1 MQINKLY
8 RHGIIVAGMALA
20 TATMLG
26 CSEDAATESAEESA
40 ASSPQMTQRDA
51 PSRPAPP
58 EPVSEPDQDEDFRVM
73 PSLNGSL
80 EEDGMGLDVIID
92 ASSKRAYADS
102 LEWISQDAS
111 REQFS
116 RLENAIRY
124 MHMYDPSVLGRES
137 ELLATLDGKTGHEV
151 IARAEELMKER
162 RGQN

>member
-1 MQINKLY
+1 MQISKLY
-8 RHGIIVAGMALA
+8 RYGIIAAGMVVA

-40 ASSPQMTQRDA
+40 ASSPQMNQRKA
-51 PSRPAPP
+51 PSRPAPA
-58 EPVSEPDQDEDFRVM
+58 EPVSNADENEDFRVM

-80 EEDGMGLDVIID
+80 DEDGMGLDVIID
-92 ASSKRAYADS
+92 ASSKQAYADS

-111 REQFS
+111 KEQFAK
-116 RLENAIRY
+116 LENAIRY
-124 MHMYDPSVLGRES
+124 MHMYDPAVLGREA

-151 IARAEELMKER
+151 IARAQELMKER